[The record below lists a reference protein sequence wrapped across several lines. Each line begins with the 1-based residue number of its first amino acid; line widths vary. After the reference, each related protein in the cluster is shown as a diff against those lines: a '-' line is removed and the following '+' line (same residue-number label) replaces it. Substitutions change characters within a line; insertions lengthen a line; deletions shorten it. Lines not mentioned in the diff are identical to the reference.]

1 MLEMWVGVG
10 VSMISPGSREGWRAS
25 RFREGVS
32 LMGERERGGWKGA
45 TTEGLG

>member
-10 VSMISPGSREGWRAS
+10 VSMISPGSREGWRA

-32 LMGERERGGWKGA
+32 LMGERERGGWNGA
-45 TTEGLG
+45 ATGGLG